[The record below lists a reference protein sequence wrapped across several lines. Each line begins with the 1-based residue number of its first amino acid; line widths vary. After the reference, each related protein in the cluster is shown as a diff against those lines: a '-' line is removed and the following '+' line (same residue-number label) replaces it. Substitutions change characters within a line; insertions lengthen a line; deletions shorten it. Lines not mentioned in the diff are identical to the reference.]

1 MAATQAREWQALTRR
16 PHEQNAKKP
25 RKPRRS
31 TAEPSRRNHSC
42 HRSEWR
48 IAGRHCF
55 ASYSRDA
62 RDAEGRVVG
71 RQHERV
77 RRRMTASA
85 QRQVSAWST
94 LSQAT
99 KVPTAILVP
108 ISTSVSPVHST
119 CSSGRLVQLHLQAEH
134 RKRHEMSAYRDDGG
148 AESADLAHAGSK
160 SRIFPHRCFN
170 KMEMDTFLGVSVAI
184 PERLRRT
191 ITTEP
196 HGDRR
201 RPGPRRGRTGE
212 A

>member
-1 MAATQAREWQALTRR
+1 MLRCRGSRE
-16 PHEQNAKKP
+16 
-25 RKPRRS
+25 S
-31 TAEPSRRNHSC
+31 TAEPSRQIHRC
-42 HRSEWR
+42 PRSERR

-99 KVPTAILVP
+99 KVPTAISVP

-119 CSSGRLVQLHLQAEH
+119 YSSGRLVQLHLQAEH
-134 RKRHEMSAYRDDGG
+134 RKRHEMSAYREG
-148 AESADLAHAGSK
+148 AGAKSAD
-160 SRIFPHRCFN
+160 HRCRTRVRRAECFHTDAST
-170 KMEMDTFLGVSVAI
+170 KWSMDTLMGVSVAI
-184 PERLRRT
+184 PERLRRR
-191 ITTEP
+191 TTTALHE
-196 HGDRR
+196 DR
-201 RPGPRRGRTGE
+201 
-212 A
+212 